1 MSDYIWGQYKS
12 PTVQPTGTR
21 LNVIVDYPVKL
32 TTGKIANL
40 VSFPLSNGGDNYIY
54 VPYRSESK
62 PNKPS
67 DIFNLFRL
75 RTVISETSKIY
86 NTVMVKDDYSDYYNP
101 SALFRYNSTLK
112 VGYAACNTGTVAGSN
127 PMLIVGNYG
136 NYTDKIIHIPTLPP
150 FEDTI
155 EWWTELSKYA
165 DGIIP
170 WQTDNTKPGGGEGE
184 WDDDT
189 TDTIDSPSDTDLNTN
204 TIGKT
209 LFATTYKISF
219 TALKGIAQKL
229 WSTDF
234 LDWVKQYF
242 SNPLEGIINLTMIPV
257 SYSSDSYYPVII
269 GNYNTNQVGNII
281 FDQYKTVDCGYIDI
295 PEKWGGAIDYK
306 SRITLYLP
314 FIGSHDLDVIEII
327 GGRLSVSYIV
337 DLVTGACV
345 AFVKVKRG
353 DLESVLYQFTGNCA
367 YSMPVTQNSYN
378 ALLSSMLSAS
388 ATVAVGVATGGAST
402 PLMVGA
408 GASVASDARPH
419 VAHSGNLAGNTGYMG
434 IKKPYIILTRPKQAL
449 PENFGKYI
457 GYQSHITKRL
467 SDCKG
472 FTQVEYIHVD
482 GIENATSEELQE
494 IENYLKSGV
503 IIA

>member
-1 MSDYIWGQYKS
+1 MNLLGKSKNINDNSFYELYWDDVFDTDGRKYQVVCCRNNDYAIFGIVYSADSQISPNYFNTFNGEYIPVNTPGYTTYGYKNNDPSIYNKFNSTIKKGFIAFNFTRTGGYGGLNDFGWYTSPFLPETTVIATPFLGIWDS
-12 PTVQPTGTR
+12 AEFWE
-21 LNVIVDYPVKL
+21 NVNNIPAPKL
-32 TTGKIANL
+32 PWQDDSSAAGGGTGK
-40 VSFPLSNGGDNYIY
+40 
-54 VPYRSESK
+54 
-62 PNKPS
+62 
-67 DIFNLFRL
+67 
-75 RTVISETSKIY
+75 
-86 NTVMVKDDYSDYYNP
+86 
-101 SALFRYNSTLK
+101 
-112 VGYAACNTGTVAGSN
+112 
-127 PMLIVGNYG
+127 
-136 NYTDKIIHIPTLPP
+136 
-150 FEDTI
+150 
-155 EWWTELSKYA
+155 
-165 DGIIP
+165 
-170 WQTDNTKPGGGEGE
+170 

-189 TDTIDSPSDTDLNTN
+189 TDPISSPLDTDLNTN

-209 LFATTYKISF
+209 FFATTYKVSF
-219 TALKGIAQKL
+219 TELKGIAEKL

-242 SNPLEGIINLTMIPV
+242 SNPLEGIINLSMIPV
-257 SYSSDSYYPVII
+257 SYVSDSYHSVII
-269 GNYNTNQVGNII
+269 GNYNTNRVGNIVQN
-281 FDQYKTVDCGYIDI
+281 QYKTVDCGYIDI

-378 ALLSSMLSAS
+378 SLLSSMLSAS
-388 ATVAVGVATGGAST
+388 ATVAVGIATGGAST

-419 VAHSGNLAGNTGYMG
+419 VAHSGNLAGNSGYMG
-434 IKKPYIILTRPKQAL
+434 IKKPYVILSRPRQSL
-449 PENFGKYI
+449 PQNFGKYI

-467 SDCKG
+467 GDCKG

-494 IENYLKSGV
+494 IENLLKSGV